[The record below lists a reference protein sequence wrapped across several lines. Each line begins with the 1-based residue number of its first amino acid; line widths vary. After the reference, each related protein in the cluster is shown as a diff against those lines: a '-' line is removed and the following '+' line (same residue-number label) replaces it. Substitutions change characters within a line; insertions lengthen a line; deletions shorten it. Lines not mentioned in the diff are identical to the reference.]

1 MAMTTE
7 KNILG
12 TAPIPKLLI
21 KFAGPSIISMV
32 VNALY
37 NIVDQIFIGQGIGYL
52 GNGATNVIFPMTV
65 LVCAL
70 AFMISDGSA
79 AYFSL
84 KLGEGDRENAEKCV
98 GSAIGMMIAAGV
110 LFTICFNIWLEPMCR
125 LFGATDNILPYA
137 MEYGRTIACGT
148 VFVTVGIGLNACI
161 RADGSP
167 KVAMAAM
174 LAGAIT
180 NTILDP
186 IFIFVFQW
194 GVRGA
199 ALATIIGQFL
209 SLLVALWY
217 VPRFKNIRI
226 RLRGLKPD
234 LRMCGTISAYG
245 ASSFITQIAGA
256 VCALVAN
263 NLLVKYGLLSVY
275 GEDIPISV
283 FGIVMKVNQILI
295 AFVVGI
301 AIGAQPILGFN
312 FGAGNLRRVKK
323 TYGIAVLVATG
334 VALVGFV
341 FFQFFPQLIINIF
354 GSEDAL
360 YNEFAQKSFRIF
372 LMLCLLTGFQIVTG
386 IFFQAIGKPVH
397 ATVIS
402 LSRQILI
409 MVPAMLILPPIIGVE
424 GILWAGPAS
433 DSIGF
438 LIALILGL
446 LELKHLSAHARE
458 AEAAAPAP
466 AAAELEQGGTEH
478 E

>member
-1 MAMTTE
+1 MTTTPE

-12 TAPIPKLLI
+12 TAPIPRLLI

-37 NIVDQIFIGQGIGYL
+37 NIVDQIFIGQGVGYL

-70 AFMISDGSA
+70 AFMISDGAA

-84 KLGEGDRENAEKCV
+84 KLGEGDKKSAEACV
-98 GSAIGMMIAAGV
+98 GSAIGMSIAAGI
-110 LFTICFNIWLEPMCR
+110 LFTVCFNIWLEPLCR

-137 MEYGRTIACGT
+137 MDYGRIIVSGT
-148 VFVTVGIGLNACI
+148 LFVTVSIGLNACI

-167 KVAMAAM
+167 KIAMVSM
-174 LAGAIT
+174 LAGAIA

-186 IFIFVFQW
+186 IFIFVLQW
-194 GVRGA
+194 GVKGA
-199 ALATIIGQFL
+199 AVATVIGQLL
-209 SLLVALWY
+209 SLLVGLWY
-217 VPRFKNIRI
+217 IPRFKNVRVA
-226 RLRGLKPD
+226 LRSLKPD
-234 LRMCGTISAYG
+234 FRTYRTISAYG

-256 VCALVAN
+256 VCALLAN
-263 NLLVKYGLLSVY
+263 NLLVEYGVLSIY

-295 AFVVGI
+295 AFIVGV
-301 AIGAQPILGFN
+301 ALGSQPILGFN
-312 FGAGNLRRVKK
+312 YGAGNLGRVKK
-323 TYGIAVLVATG
+323 TYGIAVVAATAVG
-334 VALVGFV
+334 LVGFV

-372 LMLCLLTGFQIVTG
+372 LMMCPVTGFQIVTG
-386 IFFQAIGKPVH
+386 IFFQAIGRPVF
-397 ATVIS
+397 ATIIS
-402 LSRQILI
+402 MSRQILI
-409 MVPAMLILPPIIGVE
+409 MVPAMLLLPRFMGVE
-424 GILWAGPAS
+424 GILWAGPIAELV
-433 DSIGF
+433 GF
-438 LIALILGL
+438 LFALILGL
-446 LELKHLSAHARE
+446 IEYKHLAAYQRE
-458 AEAAAPAP
+458 LDAVHP
-466 AAAELEQGGTEH
+466 AADLEQGGKEH